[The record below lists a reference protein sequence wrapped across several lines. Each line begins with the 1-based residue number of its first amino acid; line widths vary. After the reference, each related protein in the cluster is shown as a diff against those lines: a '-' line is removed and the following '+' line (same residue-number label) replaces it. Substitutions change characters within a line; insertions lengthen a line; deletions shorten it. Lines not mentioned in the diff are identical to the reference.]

1 MADKN
6 TIYKLSPSDFAYL
19 WQDCKF
25 CYYQKVKF
33 GISHSG
39 VFPAMFGR
47 INSLLQ
53 NSIMGM
59 NLQDIHPDLPS
70 GIIEIQEG
78 FMKSQPVTDTNCYI
92 SGRFDILSKLE
103 DGTNAII
110 DFKITTPVEEKIQKY
125 ASQLQAY
132 KFALENPERGDKPLK
147 ITKMGVVSIN
157 PEEMKLTG
165 GKVVFTNKP
174 TWHPVEDDQAG
185 FYEMIKEISTVLNGD
200 LPSPS
205 ETCNLCVYRAKFA
218 SPAAENAEE
227 LPF

>member
-1 MADKN
+1 MVDKN

-70 GIIEIQEG
+70 GIIQVQEG
-78 FMKSQPVTDTNCYI
+78 YMKSMPVSGTNCYI

-103 DGTNAII
+103 NGTNAII
-110 DFKITTPVEEKIQKY
+110 DFKITTPDEEKIQKY

-132 KFALENPERGDKPLK
+132 KFALENPERGSKPLK

-174 TWHPVEDDQAG
+174 TWHPVKDDEAS
-185 FYEMIKEISTVLNGD
+185 FYQMIKEISSVLNGD
-200 LPSPS
+200 LPTPS
-205 ETCNLCVYRAKFA
+205 ETCNLCVYRAKFV
-218 SPAAENAEE
+218 SPASEISEE